1 MTSATITQKSPA
13 GAKPSAKITSKDKL
27 SVKGKAA
34 STEKKGQITFFNG
47 PKKVKEF
54 TKKEQVAMF
63 RGLGSMLR
71 AQINTADALKY
82 YSQGLPNKGMVDA
95 MNSIREDINAGMNV
109 HEAFRRTK
117 RFSETIIGLIQAG
130 SDAGQLH
137 EAFRSLASRITSE
150 LKFQKALK
158 KATLMPGV
166 IIAVLVG
173 AFIISQVKIVPQ
185 VEDML
190 SGVGQEPDG
199 LTAISFKV
207 SHFTQSIWHVFV
219 LSVIAIGI
227 IIWRSQHVRGVLM
240 GVGMSKWRLFRL
252 LIMSLRQMTFIAT
265 IKLLHSN
272 GINLAKSIRV
282 SANSVMG
289 TPFYKELREAADKYE
304 NSGVPLSTAFAKY
317 TSVDS
322 QVTHM
327 LSIGEKSASLDAQL
341 AMLTEMYEED
351 AENYMATFAATINFL
366 VLLIAVGLIGG
377 VFIGTFLPI
386 FLMGPKMMQ
395 SGI

>member
-1 MTSATITQKSPA
+1 MTNAAIATKTAEKPLTTPA
-13 GAKPSAKITSKDKL
+13 PEKGAAA
-27 SVKGKAA
+27 KGKA
-34 STEKKGQITFFNG
+34 TPKPKPGGITFFNG
-47 PKKVKEF
+47 PKKIKEF
-54 TKKEQVAMF
+54 SKKEQVEMF
-63 RGLGSMLR
+63 RGIGSMLR

-82 YSQGLPNKGMVDA
+82 YSQGLPNKEMVDCLTA
-95 MNSIREDINAGMNV
+95 VRNDINAGMNV

-130 SDAGQLH
+130 ADSGQLH
-137 EAFRSLASRITSE
+137 EAFRSLATRITKD
-150 LKFQKALK
+150 LHFQKAIK
-158 KATLMPGV
+158 KATVGPGV
-166 IIAVLVG
+166 IIGVLMT
-173 AFIISQVKIVPQ
+173 AFIVSQVKIVPQ
-185 VEDML
+185 VEEML

-207 SHFTQSIWHVFV
+207 SHFTQSVWHVYV
-219 LSVIAIGI
+219 LSLIGI
-227 IIWRSQHVRGVLM
+227 GVAIARSQKVRGVLL
-240 GVGMSKWRLFRL
+240 GIAMSKWRLFRL
-252 LIMSLRQMTFIAT
+252 LIMSMRQMTFIST

-282 SANSVMG
+282 SANSVRG
-289 TPFYKELREAADKYE
+289 TPFYNELREAADKYE
-304 NSGVPLSTAFAKY
+304 HSGVPLSTAFAKY
-317 TSVDS
+317 TSVDT

-341 AMLTEMYEED
+341 EMLSQMYEED
-351 AENYMATFAATINFL
+351 AENYMATFAATVNFA
-366 VLLIAVGLIGG
+366 VLLIAVGLIGA